1 MYTVCLPTPKPRVT
15 RGVIQASSDLFGF
28 CWAFKRE
35 QQRSQLLHLHSW
47 NLVFNVETD
56 IK

>member
-1 MYTVCLPTPKPRVT
+1 MYTVSLPTPTPRVT
-15 RGVIQASSDLFGF
+15 HGVIQVSSDLFGF
-28 CWAFKRE
+28 CWALKRE
-35 QQRSQLLHLHSW
+35 QQRSQLLYLHSR